1 MAPKKPPRRP
11 DLLVLAKEYLS
22 AIERGATGDEL
33 AAFFR
38 PDVVQV
44 EFPNRLLP
52 HGATRDLAAIL
63 DGALRGQQVVRDQ
76 RFQVV
81 NGIVA
86 GRRVALEVTWSAT
99 LALTIGTLPA
109 GGEMRARFAVF
120 LEYRDGRIA
129 RQHNYDCFDPW

>member
-1 MAPKKPPRRP
+1 MATKKTSRH
-11 DLLVLAKEYLS
+11 DLLLLAKEYLG
-22 AIERGATGDEL
+22 AIERGATGAEL
-33 AAFFR
+33 AAFFT

-52 HGATRDLAAIL
+52 HGATRDLQGIL

-86 GRRVALEVTWSAT
+86 GERVALEVTWSAT
-99 LALTIGTLPA
+99 LALTLGTLPA

-120 LEYRDGRIA
+120 LEYREGRIA
-129 RQHNYDCFDPW
+129 RQHNYDCFEPW